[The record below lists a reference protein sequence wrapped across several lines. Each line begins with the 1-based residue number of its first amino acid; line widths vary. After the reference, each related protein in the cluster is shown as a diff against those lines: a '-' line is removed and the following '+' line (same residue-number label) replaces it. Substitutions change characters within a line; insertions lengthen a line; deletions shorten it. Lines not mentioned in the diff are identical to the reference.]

1 MDEADL
7 TVAAVIRQARIMLGY
22 TQMDVAEMADMSWG
36 EYQRIE
42 YGKRSVRNMSMKHG
56 LALCKALH
64 LDPYQLVFGKQWSD
78 LE

>member
-36 EYQRIE
+36 GI
-42 YGKRSVRNMSMKHG
+42 STN
-56 LALCKALH
+56 
-64 LDPYQLVFGKQWSD
+64 
-78 LE
+78 